1 VNLTPVTRSGF
12 FFFFFQFSHVAP
24 KVAIS
29 HKDDLAKSGYKTI
42 KEVEKT

>member
-1 VNLTPVTRSGF
+1 LF
-12 FFFFFQFSHVAP
+12 FHVAP